1 MNYVGAFGYA
11 AIIVGILGIAGL
23 VLFFVV
29 GLPSLHRFG
38 ERSVGGLYN
47 PDDGTPARPEYS
59 TAEARVKAGRYEDAV
74 AEYRKVIERYP
85 DDIYAHLRIAE
96 LALQHLRDPNL
107 AGVELTSALAKA
119 TTPDGVVLASHRLA
133 DFYQHTL
140 HDVPRAIE
148 VMRQLQARLPETKH
162 ALGAQQRIES
172 LEQVRAG
179 NAPPAPPK
187 KIAYRATDE
196 ETLRRRRGF

>member
-1 MNYVGAFGYA
+1 MNYLGALGQA
-11 AIIVGILGIAGL
+11 MILVGIVATVGL
-23 VLFFVV
+23 VLFFIV
-29 GLPSLHRFG
+29 GLPLLHRFA
-38 ERSVGGLYN
+38 ERTAGGLYN

-85 DDIYAHLRIAE
+85 DDIYAHIRIAD

-107 AGVELTSALAKA
+107 AEMELTSALAKA
-119 TTPDGVVLASHRLA
+119 TTPDGVVVASHRLA
-133 DFYQHTL
+133 DFYQHTR

-148 VMRQLQARLPETKH
+148 VMRQLQARLPQTKH

-187 KIAYRATDE
+187 KIAYRTTDE
-196 ETLRRRRGF
+196 ETLRKRRGF